1 MPNFILIDG
10 SYFIFYRYFA
20 IQNWFAFSH
29 KNEVLDIPA
38 ENADFVE
45 KFRNTFI
52 SKIKDIPKKLHIE
65 NPIIL
70 VGKDCP
76 RKKIWRMKLYADY
89 KKNRVYDD
97 SFMGGPFFEMAYKE
111 DLFLQGGAKIILE
124 HESLEADDCVALTT
138 KHILSLYPDAHIW
151 IITSDMDYLQLSEE
165 NVHLYNLKFKKLTD
179 SKTSFNDPKKDLFCK
194 IVTGDKSD
202 CIPSVFKRCGLKT
215 ASKYYENKMLF
226 MEKLVE
232 KHAKIRFALN
242 RKLIDFNE
250 IPKELVSGFNLKYGF
265 V

>member
-1 MPNFILIDG
+1 MDNKDNVIG
-10 SYFIFYRYFA
+10 ERYYNKGYGLPEG
-20 IQNWFAFSH
+20 IKYCTRCIVSNQRPR
-29 KNEVLDIPA
+29 I
-38 ENADFVE
+38 
-45 KFRNTFI
+45 TFD
-52 SKIKDIPKKLHIE
+52 S
-65 NPIIL
+65 NG
-70 VGKDCP
+70 VCSACN
-76 RKKIWRMKLYADY
+76 YADY

-202 CIPSVFKRCGLKT
+202 CIPSIFKRCGLKT

-250 IPKELVSGFNLKYGF
+250 IPKELVSEFNLKYGF